1 MAELNVE
8 ILKTIK
14 SEGYKINETIRDALE
29 DFIEVLQEENDT
41 MDDGE
46 EEDDEEKDWIRTL
59 TEKESLLKKLVRDE
73 LTEESC
79 LTIL

>member
-46 EEDDEEKDWIRTL
+46 EEDDEEKD
-59 TEKESLLKKLVRDE
+59 
-73 LTEESC
+73 
-79 LTIL
+79 